1 MSEEVKILGSGIYK
15 NPVDGKYY
23 KAERLGQFKAQII
36 TPEDISA
43 IEAVTILDE
52 VLGLARPQYVLRNVC
67 RVISMPGLT
76 ANIDIATALAGQEK
90 VPPLVEAEI
99 SAEAYTR
106 VSFDLWKNVV
116 HVAISDEAIK
126 KAAHDILGLHVADA
140 ARDLARM
147 ENKQIDEVL
156 DTATDIAGNDWGG
169 ANNPYDDI
177 GAAMD
182 VIEAAGYKVDAIAA
196 HPRVWLDFFGNDYV
210 KGQLKG
216 EVLPQGNIFD
226 VPGLPG
232 VRGYSD
238 YQLVNT
244 SAFVLST
251 TAPALVLGDGPT
263 EAARYRNEKAG
274 YDAYIIRQWL
284 QPKLVLSDAD
294 EGAKLDSPKFFGLI
308 YW

>member
-1 MSEEVKILGSGIYK
+1 LSEEIKVIGTPVFR
-15 NPVDGKYY
+15 NPVDSKYY
-23 KAERLGQFKAQII
+23 KAQRLGRFEAQII
-36 TPEDISA
+36 QPGDISA

-52 VLGLARPQYVLRNVC
+52 VLGLARPQYVLRNLC

-76 ANIDIATALAGQEK
+76 ANIDVATALTGQEK

-126 KAAHDILGLHVADA
+126 KAAHNILGLHVADA

-156 DTATDIAGNDWGG
+156 DTATDVAGNDWGDTSV
-169 ANNPYDDI
+169 NPYDDI
-177 GAAMD
+177 VGVMST
-182 VIEAAGYKVDAIAA
+182 IEGNGYEVDAIAA
-196 HPRVWLDFFGNDYV
+196 HPLVWGDFFGNPFV

-216 EVLPQGNIFD
+216 EVLPSGRIFD

-238 YQLVNT
+238 FQLLNT

-251 TAPALVLGDGPT
+251 SAPAVVLGDGPT

-284 QPKLVLSDAD
+284 QPKLVLSDAIR
-294 EGAKLDSPKFFGLI
+294 ELTGVHA
-308 YW
+308 